1 MKTGSIVL
9 TEAMSA
15 QEFASAAGKLKG
27 GLWRYAKQEEI
38 ENGVMVVS
46 LTKRSVVDSIKAA
59 LKPKDSLAAKHVI
72 ASLNAR
78 FGAHPQ
84 VSKNVIFQVKQK
96 AAGDIQH
103 AATLAALRN
112 YRSHDIYG

>member
-27 GLWRYAKQEEI
+27 GLWRYSKQEEI

-78 FGAHPQ
+78 FGTPPKSARASFSRSSSRRPGISSRPQ
-84 VSKNVIFQVKQK
+84 HSL
-96 AAGDIQH
+96 H
-103 AATLAALRN
+103 
-112 YRSHDIYG
+112 